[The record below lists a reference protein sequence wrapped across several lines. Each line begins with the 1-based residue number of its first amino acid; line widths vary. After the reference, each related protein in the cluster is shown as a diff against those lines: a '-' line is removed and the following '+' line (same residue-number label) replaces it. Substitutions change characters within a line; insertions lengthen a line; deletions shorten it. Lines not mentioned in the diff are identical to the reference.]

1 MNPALMGKKVEK
13 WRAERAEALMVHRAL
28 LQHRTDLYAR
38 LVGRHEH
45 EGVERLL
52 SILFN
57 RRGWDWGYK
66 ASAGCERAVA

>member
-1 MNPALMGKKVEK
+1 
-13 WRAERAEALMVHRAL
+13 MVDGAL
-28 LQHRTDLYAR
+28 LQHRTDLYVR

-45 EGVERLL
+45 ECVGRLL

>member
-1 MNPALMGKKVEK
+1 MGRR
-13 WRAERAEALMVHRAL
+13 WRAERAKALMVDGAL
-28 LQHRTDLYAR
+28 LQHRTDLYVR

-45 EGVERLL
+45 ECVERL
-52 SILFN
+52 SSVLFN